1 MVFMAERPDRLF
13 NYSIYM
19 IVKGEG
25 ITNSDPKYF
34 QFVHTLDAEYFI
46 GISELSFLSWVT
58 NNHFLR
64 LCVV

>member
-1 MVFMAERPDRLF
+1 VRSDGLYGIERPDRLF

-34 QFVHTLDAEYFI
+34 HSVHMLNAEYFI
-46 GISELSFLSWVT
+46 GIT
-58 NNHFLR
+58 DQ
-64 LCVV
+64 

>member
-1 MVFMAERPDRLF
+1 MRFVETVRSDGLYGIERPDRLC

-34 QFVHTLDAEYFI
+34 HSVHTLDAEYFI
-46 GISELSFLSWVT
+46 GISDQ
-58 NNHFLR
+58 
-64 LCVV
+64 